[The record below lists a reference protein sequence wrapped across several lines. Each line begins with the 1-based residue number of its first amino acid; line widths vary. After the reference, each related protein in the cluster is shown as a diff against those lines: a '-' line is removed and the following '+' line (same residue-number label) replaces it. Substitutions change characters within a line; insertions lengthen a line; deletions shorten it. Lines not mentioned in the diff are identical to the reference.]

1 MLLKTQIQ
9 YQNKLDDFEASSEHL
24 SDEDNNEAIQRMLNR
39 MPLMPLT
46 VKLTEK
52 ELTGF
57 PESES
62 ELRFKEERTGL
73 LSNQV
78 HLEKYHQETMHELE
92 LIEKRKAS
100 PTC

>member
-1 MLLKTQIQ
+1 MLLKTQIK
-9 YQNKLDDFEASSEHL
+9 YSNEDFEASSEHF
-24 SDEDNNEAIQRMLNR
+24 SDEDGDEAIQRMLIR
-39 MPLMPLT
+39 MPLN
-46 VKLTEK
+46 VKITEN

-57 PESES
+57 PESDI

-78 HLEKYHQETMHELE
+78 HLDKYQPETMHELE

-100 PTC
+100 PRQ